1 MNLKY
6 LSLCLISIGLF
17 GCSQQFVQ
25 KNKQQNTTLNQRA
38 SSGLNAIYETSSFDF
53 KGQLLIRN
61 TPSDIKITTGP
72 KVEQQTAALST
83 DIKNKVNEVLRSQNI
98 QLSNA
103 EKKALYESLAQQS
116 DPYSFLYSY
125 GSGESKSTKF
135 ITGLL
140 NFLNN
145 FELSYDGSVHY
156 RKKLATLNL
165 NFQYE
170 KPTLLVKAKVPMA
183 IDFNQ
188 YKFYMNYFSL
198 APYLVNSED
207 QSAMAYLDFSK
218 YKDVGEKF
226 DFKAFVEYGK
236 QMNAVNFLL
245 AEPDSLENVSI
256 NAAEKQ
262 SGTVEKIQLRTNV
275 TDLFY
280 QNLFF
285 DYVNEPYVFEKILGQ
300 KWTESAEED
309 AEAVDEHSSVYDEAE
324 ESDESNAIKSSE
336 RVFSLISEKFDQ
348 SDDIETVEVEEYSPD
363 VEDGVAASKI
373 YIGENDDDQYDDED
387 DEDQYDREIESLSE
401 QACHALLNSKE
412 QIPVGFVNL
421 CQEDFDIDVLSTEK
435 NQNQSHERDGEGVQG
450 VISQLA
456 QLQAIFKPYRSTEL
470 TDVFAFEKIWNQHQS
485 EIQKILKENEF
496 LAVPIRVT
504 VSLDAQG
511 RAQSIVYDAMK
522 SDLKYGKTHVVSTTQ
537 FLNYG
542 QATAIDTKVLK
553 DAKSVKDVVKG
564 SLLESVFSG
573 VSSKL
578 GLEDVEDAEDEY
590 EASEAL
596 DMSTQQLQ
604 KLALD
609 TYKRTGS
616 YVKAYQVVFAMFYAA
631 KEPEKFK
638 YYSMKDMN
646 EIAELHAY
654 QFSSE
659 LDEPTGAAATRLEKL
674 AEKHH
679 LQQRSNFDYA
689 GSIAANFVDT
699 IIASEKDDQ
708 YWKKIKQ
715 QYKTKQSAFA
725 AHYETLYKK
734 RYDFSKQDAPLLA
747 QASKIMAQSFMD
759 DLNGKLSKKS
769 IQSLK
774 PAHEEFVDQFI
785 YYRTYE
791 DIVEHYK

>member
-72 KVEQQTAALST
+72 KVEQQTAVLST
-83 DIKNKVNEVLRSQNI
+83 DIKNKINEVLRSQNI

-116 DPYSFLYSY
+116 DPYNFLSSY

-140 NFLNN
+140 NFLNH

-156 RKKLATLNL
+156 RKKLATLNF

-207 QSAMAYLDFSK
+207 QDAMAYLDFSK
-218 YKDVGEKF
+218 YKDVGDKF

-245 AEPDSLENVSI
+245 AGPDSLENVSVS
-256 NAAEKQ
+256 AAEKQ
-262 SGTVEKIQLRTNV
+262 NGTVEKIQLRTNV

-300 KWTESAEED
+300 QWTEETEED
-309 AEAVDEHSSVYDEAE
+309 AEVVDEQSSEYDETE

-336 RVFSLISEKFDQ
+336 RVFELIAQKLDSAE
-348 SDDIETVEVEEYSPD
+348 DIETVEVEEYSPD
-363 VEDGVAASKI
+363 AEDGVAASEI

-387 DEDQYDREIESLSE
+387 NEDQYDRDIESLSK

-412 QIPVGFVNL
+412 KIPVGFVNL
-421 CQEDFDIDVLSTEK
+421 CQEEFDIDVLSTE
-435 NQNQSHERDGEGVQG
+435 QNQSREYNDEGVHS
-450 VISQLA
+450 VISQLE

-470 TDVFAFEKIWNQHQS
+470 TDISAFEKIWNRHQS
-485 EIQKILKENEF
+485 EIQQILKEKEF
-496 LAVPIRVT
+496 LAIPIRVT

-553 DAKSVKDVVKG
+553 DAKPVKDVVKG
-564 SLLESVFSG
+564 SLLEGVFSG
-573 VSSKL
+573 VSAKL
-578 GLEDVEDAEDEY
+578 GLEDVEDEY

-616 YVKAYQVVFAMFYAA
+616 YIKTYQVAFAMFYAA

-638 YYSMKDMN
+638 YYSTKDMN

-659 LDEPTGAAATRLEKL
+659 LAEPTGASATRLEKL

-679 LQQRSNFDYA
+679 LQQRSNFDYT

-699 IIASEKDDQ
+699 MIASEKDEQ
-708 YWKKIKQ
+708 YWKKVKQ
-715 QYKTKQSAFA
+715 QYQTKQSAFA

-734 RYDFSKQDAPLLA
+734 RYDFSKEDMPLLT
-747 QASKIMAQSFMD
+747 QASRIMAQSFMD

-774 PAHEEFVDQFI
+774 PVHEEFVDQFT

-791 DIVEHYK
+791 DIVDHYK

>member
-25 KNKQQNTTLNQRA
+25 KNKQQNTELNQRA
-38 SSGLNAIYETSSFDF
+38 SSGLNALYETSSFDF

-72 KVEQQTAALST
+72 KVAQQTAALST

-98 QLSNA
+98 KLSNT

-116 DPYSFLYSY
+116 DPYSFLSSY

-207 QSAMAYLDFSK
+207 QNAMAYLDFSK

-226 DFKAFVEYGK
+226 DFKTFVEYGK

-245 AEPDSLENVSI
+245 AEPDSLENISVS
-256 NAAEKQ
+256 AAEKQ

-300 KWTESAEED
+300 QWTETTED
-309 AEAVDEHSSVYDEAE
+309 DVEAVGEQSSTYDEAE
-324 ESDESNAIKSSE
+324 ESDENNAIKSSE

-348 SDDIETVEVEEYSPD
+348 SDDIETVEVEGASSEYMM
-363 VEDGVAASKI
+363 ATSKADI
-373 YIGENDDDQYDDED
+373 DENDENH
-387 DEDQYDREIESLSE
+387 EAQYDREIESLSE

-412 QIPVGFVNL
+412 KIPVGFVNL
-421 CQEDFDIDVLSTEK
+421 CQEEFDIDVLSTEQ
-435 NQNQSHERDGEGVQG
+435 NQSQSHERDDESVQS
-450 VISQLA
+450 VISQLE

-470 TDVFAFEKIWNQHQS
+470 TDISAFKKIWNQHQT

-496 LAVPIRVT
+496 LAVPIRVI

-573 VSSKL
+573 VSAKL
-578 GLEDVEDAEDEY
+578 GLEDAEDESL
-590 EASEAL
+590 ETL

-791 DIVEHYK
+791 EIVEHYK